1 MREMGKDTGRGAARG
16 ALAAGLLIAGLA
28 LGGTAGFAAGRASAP
43 QPAPQ
48 VAIGDY
54 AGLNAEASSVPFTA
68 RAADG
73 SALFGMN
80 GSGQYFGTEGYAVE
94 YLAGR
99 LDLVACL
106 GAGGE
111 RGYCYYDEL
120 QGDDA
125 GAATLYASDGTTV
138 VGTFAAVDA
147 NVDGDNPPGEAEFCA
162 TSDLNGSVLF
172 GLNSAGQHYA
182 SDDFG
187 ELYLRGGEELVA
199 AVGRGGT
206 SGYVL
211 RSDLERVGGGEVPV
225 YESDGTTV
233 VDTLSS

>member
-1 MREMGKDTGRGAARG
+1 MREMGRNAASRGAVRG
-16 ALAAGLLIAGLA
+16 ALATGLLIAGLA
-28 LGGTAGFAAGRASAP
+28 LGGAAGFAAGRASSP
-43 QPAPQ
+43 QPVSQA
-48 VAIGDY
+48 AGDHV
-54 AGLNAEASSVPFTA
+54 GLNAEAASVPFTA

-120 QGDDA
+120 QGGDA
-125 GAATLYASDGTTV
+125 GAATLYAPDGTTV

-147 NVDGDNPPGEAEFCA
+147 DVDGDNPPGEAEFCA
-162 TSDLNGSVLF
+162 TSDLDGSVLF
-172 GLNSAGQHYA
+172 GLNPAGQHYA
-182 SDDFG
+182 MENFG

-199 AVGRGGT
+199 AVGRGGA

-225 YESDGTTV
+225 YESDGATV
-233 VDTLSS
+233 VDALSS

>member
-1 MREMGKDTGRGAARG
+1 MEKNASHGAVRVT
-16 ALAAGLLIAGLA
+16 LAAGLAIAGLA
-28 LGGTAGFAAGRASAP
+28 LGGAVGFAAGRASAP

-48 VAIGDY
+48 VAVGDY
-54 AGLNAEASSVPFTA
+54 AGLNREATSVPFTA

-73 SALFGMN
+73 SVLFGMN
-80 GSGQYFGTEGYAVE
+80 GQGQYFGTEGYAVE

-120 QGDDA
+120 QGDDT
-125 GAATLYASDGTTV
+125 GAVKLYATDGTTV

-147 NVDGDNPPGEAEFCA
+147 NVDGDFPSGKAEFCA
-162 TSDLNGSVLF
+162 TSDLDGSVLF
-172 GLNSAGQHYA
+172 GLNAAGQHYA

-187 ELYLRGGEELVA
+187 ELYLRGDEDLVA
-199 AVGRGGT
+199 AVGKDGG

-211 RSDLERVGGGEVPV
+211 RSDLARAGGGDVPV
-225 YESDGTTV
+225 YESDGVTV
-233 VDTLSS
+233 VDSMLA